1 MNMPA
6 AGFNYFFSNFN
17 LKLQVMYQYMG
28 RTGHDTQLDRDND
41 ALNMPMH
48 SAIAMLQYS
57 F

>member
-1 MNMPA
+1 MNMPT